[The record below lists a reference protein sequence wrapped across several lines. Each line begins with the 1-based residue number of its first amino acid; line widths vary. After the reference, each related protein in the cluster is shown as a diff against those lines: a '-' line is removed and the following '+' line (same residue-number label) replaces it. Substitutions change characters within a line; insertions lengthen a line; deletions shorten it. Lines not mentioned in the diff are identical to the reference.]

1 MDALAQLAL
10 MAKAKLVFESPDTF
24 LSFPALSPLS
34 FPPERLQFGKSGA
47 GTAEDLAEQTEFA
60 LTANQIPRGVLAPFE
75 QAEYLWNVYGE
86 VLKTAQLATGVLGE
100 EEKAHLARTLGFL
113 YETTPDGMKV
123 DGPALR
129 TYRQYRD
136 ANFEAQ
142 EEYKNQQ
149 LTAEASDDPVMK
161 NRWRDEDE
169 PRLRAEVKRLADEWL
184 THGFKAE
191 VEAALQAE
199 QAYAARA
206 PSVAW
211 STWRS
216 SYMEDLD
223 HATDA
228 NLMES
233 AVTSYSPYDVFDMEW
248 PRFMLSRSEIE
259 RLIRD
264 APAELKKIF
273 LSDAAV
279 STIESLSFQ
288 YRSVAV
294 TRPWFHSAVFKSRF
308 WRLPPA
314 ADQLSEGTEAANGRC
329 PAYISGLVFARN
341 IEIKF
346 KQPVAGAT
354 PITGQTLLRLQAAT
368 VNPQIA
374 MLVRR
379 VDDARAATPQPA
391 MTMVRDHRTATATA
405 TTVRDHRTAGA
416 TATAAVSVRDHR
428 AGGFSAAAPEHRLR
442 PYVVSRP
449 VMTAPQPEATTPPPQ
464 PQPGP
469 TNEVMILAF
478 ICKRVPRCP
487 DPDPTLSWT

>member
-1 MDALAQLAL
+1 MDSFAQLAL

-24 LSFPALSPLS
+24 LSFPALQPLS
-34 FPPERLQFGKSGA
+34 LPPERLQFGKPGA
-47 GTAEDLAEQTEFA
+47 GTAEDLAEQTQFA
-60 LTANQIPRGVLAPFE
+60 LTVNQIPRGVLAPFE
-75 QAEYLWNVYGE
+75 QTEYLWNVYGE

-100 EEKAHLARTLGFL
+100 EEKAHLARTLAFL
-113 YETTPDGMKV
+113 YETTPQGIKV
-123 DGPALR
+123 DSQALR

-149 LTAEASDDPVMK
+149 LTAEASDDPAIK
-161 NRWRDEDE
+161 SRWREEDE

-184 THGFKAE
+184 THGFKAQ

-206 PSVAW
+206 PSLAW
-211 STWRS
+211 SEWRS

-223 HATDA
+223 NATDTS
-228 NLMES
+228 LMES
-233 AVTSYSPYDVFDMEW
+233 AVTSYSPYDAFDMDW

-259 RLIRD
+259 TLIRD

-273 LSDAAV
+273 QSDAAV

-294 TRPWFHSAVFKSRF
+294 TRPWFRPAVFKSRF

-314 ADQLSEGTEAANGRC
+314 ADQLSDGMDPANGRC

-346 KQPVAGAT
+346 KPHAAPAT

-379 VDDARAATPQPA
+379 VDDSRAQPSRGSATL
-391 MTMVRDHRTATATA
+391 RA
-405 TTVRDHRTAGA
+405 TTVRDHRTAS
-416 TATAAVSVRDHR
+416 ATAATTVTVRDHR
-428 AGGFSAAAPEHRLR
+428 AGQFSAKPGPR
-442 PYVVSRP
+442 PYVVGRP
-449 VMTAPQPEATTPPPQ
+449 VVTAPQPEPTAPTPQ

-478 ICKRVPRCP
+478 ICKRVVRCP
-487 DPDPTLSWT
+487 DPDLTLSWT